1 MNHSKLNILLE
12 SNHHYLMAI
21 HQDKKKKKT
30 GESVDNFDDPM
41 APSSGAENIQ
51 LEKGLPCP

>member
-1 MNHSKLNILLE
+1 MNHPKLNILLE

-21 HQDKKKKKT
+21 HQDKKKKT
-30 GESVDNFDDPM
+30 GESVENFDDPM